1 MPIKRSEAFGEAFK
15 QRKKNEE
22 EVGFIESALAGVAT
36 GVINIPKTAFS
47 LGAELIDLGLGTE
60 TAASVEKF
68 FDDLNPFDDEAE
80 ARTVGRIT
88 TALTQLVPA
97 GIFGAIKGAA
107 AAPRI
112 ATAANNLAKRALQ
125 AKQTGKYF
133 GTLDFATA
141 RFHTILIKLSQDSVL
156 AIENKTA
163 IQECF
168 NAIQIFYKYTK
179 KFQDTR
185 VPFNF
190 IYTPVLHFIGKTR
203 IPKIKSL
210 LKKLDN

>member
-1 MPIKRSEAFGEAFK
+1 MDLREYVLQNQEI
-15 QRKKNEE
+15 
-22 EVGFIESALAGVAT
+22 VH
-36 GVINIPKTAFS
+36 VINDRHGGT
-47 LGAELIDLGLGTE
+47 GLL
-60 TAASVEKF
+60 
-68 FDDLNPFDDEAE
+68 D
-80 ARTVGRIT
+80 
-88 TALTQLVPA
+88 
-97 GIFGAIKGAA
+97 
-107 AAPRI
+107 
-112 ATAANNLAKRALQ
+112 
-125 AKQTGKYF
+125 KYF

-168 NAIQIFYKYTK
+168 DAIQSFYKYTK

-185 VPFNF
+185 VPLNF
-190 IYTPVLHFIGKTR
+190 IYTPILHFIGKTR